1 MNKDTQKI
9 VTCLTYN
16 NQAKEAVKFYTGIFK
31 DSKILSELEND
42 FVYVANILLQGEE
55 FTLMNAGP
63 SFKFEQG
70 FSLMVKCNSQDEI
83 DYYWEN
89 LSKGGEK
96 SQCGWLTDK
105 FGVSWQ
111 VFDPKMVELFRDKNT
126 AKAQKA
132 MQAMMSMSKIVM
144 SDIEAAFNKG

>member
-1 MNKDTQKI
+1 MNMDTQKI

-42 FVYVANILLQGEE
+42 FVYVASILLQGEE

-70 FSLMVKCNSQDEI
+70 FS
-83 DYYWEN
+83 
-89 LSKGGEK
+89 
-96 SQCGWLTDK
+96 
-105 FGVSWQ
+105 
-111 VFDPKMVELFRDKNT
+111 
-126 AKAQKA
+126 
-132 MQAMMSMSKIVM
+132 
-144 SDIEAAFNKG
+144 

>member
-1 MNKDTQKI
+1 MNMDTQKI

-16 NQAKEAVKFYTGIFK
+16 NQAKEVVKFYTGIFK

-42 FVYVANILLQGEE
+42 FVYVASILLQGEE

-111 VFDPKMVELFRDKNT
+111 VFDPRMVELFRDKNT

-132 MQAMMSMSKIVM
+132 MQAMMSMSKIVI

>member
-16 NQAKEAVKFYTGIFK
+16 NQAEEAVKFYTGIFK
-31 DSKILSELEND
+31 ESKILSVLEND
-42 FVYVANILLQGEE
+42 FVYVASILLHGQE

-70 FSLMVKCNSQDEI
+70 FSLMVKCDSQDEI

-89 LSKGGEK
+89 LSRGGEK
-96 SQCGWLTDK
+96 SQCGWLKDK

-111 VFDPKMVELFRDKNT
+111 VFDPRMIELFKDKNT

-144 SDIEAAFNKG
+144 SDIEAAFNEG

>member
-1 MNKDTQKI
+1 
-9 VTCLTYN
+9 
-16 NQAKEAVKFYTGIFK
+16 
-31 DSKILSELEND
+31 
-42 FVYVANILLQGEE
+42 
-55 FTLMNAGP
+55 
-63 SFKFEQG
+63 
-70 FSLMVKCNSQDEI
+70 MVKCNSQDEI

-111 VFDPKMVELFRDKNT
+111 VFDPRMVELFRDKNT

-132 MQAMMSMSKIVM
+132 MQAMMSMSKIVI